1 VLDVPLPETPGSI
14 VSRAFHACL
23 TSLLEASP
31 LEVPAPEED
40 VRHSIAEWR
49 TWLAGRGLGLVP
61 IARASH
67 FQWPGYWIA
76 LLADHTRADGGGIA
90 VLMFGTPPGVVL
102 SPQDSALLGRA
113 ARDLDVQEG
122 YVVAHFDPVW
132 SLSDVSNAHAG
143 RVELLAIAHGAEQAM
158 RTVGTARAIAGRGLD
173 GDRYAKSAGTFSPRA
188 GKTTGYDLTLIEAEV
203 LDELTLP
210 GGIPLSY
217 ADARRNVVTRG
228 VDLNS
233 LVGRR
238 FKIGSE
244 VQCIG
249 RRLCEPC
256 AHLERLTHPGVLR
269 DLIHKGGLRA
279 DIVVGGVMSQGDA
292 IEPLISP
299 N

>member
-1 VLDVPLPETPGSI
+1 V
-14 VSRAFHACL
+14 
-23 TSLLEASP
+23 LEASP
-31 LEVPAPEED
+31 LEVPAPDED
-40 VRHSIAEWR
+40 VRHSIAGWR

-76 LLADHTRADGGGIA
+76 LLDGRNPAEGGETA

-102 SPQDSALLGRA
+102 SPQDAKLLGRA

-132 SLSDVSNAHAG
+132 SVTDVFRSPAG
-143 RVELLAIAHGAEQAM
+143 RVELLAIADSAEQPM
-158 RTVGTARAIAGRGLD
+158 RTVGTARAIPGRGLD
-173 GDRYAKSAGTFSPRA
+173 GDRYAKSAGTFTPRV
-188 GKTTGYDLTLIEAEV
+188 GKSSGYDLTLIEAEA
-203 LDELTLP
+203 LDELVLP

-217 ADARRNVVTRG
+217 ADARRNIVTRG

-244 VQCIG
+244 VQCVG

-256 AHLERLTHPGVLR
+256 AHLERLSHPGVLR
-269 DLIHKGGLRA
+269 GLIHKGGLRA
-279 DIVVGGVMSQGDA
+279 DIVAGGVISQGDA
-292 IEPLISP
+292 IELVRAL
-299 N
+299 